1 MQTMT
6 TRQGI
11 TPDILP
17 AGLSPIEKAKVSALM
32 RKMGRDDFL
41 LYACRLALGVK
52 PTFRTTRPTTKTARK
67 AAIVEKIQRNSGV
80 TLRKSAFL
88 DGWLDQ
94 VADLPD
100 PHPDIA
106 DMTDDELLSFVNAEV
121 KQYRAEQRA
130 LESTQAS
137 H

>member
-1 MQTMT
+1 
-6 TRQGI
+6 
-11 TPDILP
+11 
-17 AGLSPIEKAKVSALM
+17 
-32 RKMGRDDFL
+32 
-41 LYACRLALGVK
+41 
-52 PTFRTTRPTTKTARK
+52 
-67 AAIVEKIQRNSGV
+67 
-80 TLRKSAFL
+80 L

>member
-1 MQTMT
+1 MLETVFSIGRPIPVCENINS
-6 TRQGI
+6 TRIRGYGSARNLWNF
-11 TPDILP
+11 D
-17 AGLSPIEKAKVSALM
+17 AFCLSSPKIE
-32 RKMGRDDFL
+32 
-41 LYACRLALGVK
+41 
-52 PTFRTTRPTTKTARK
+52 
-67 AAIVEKIQRNSGV
+67 RNSGV